1 MDSLLKVCSGIT
13 NSVGNILS
21 PRVAAVESIVI
32 REVGMATQG
41 RNFIR
46 IAGLSGAAAVSL
58 GAYGSHAFLN
68 KKDVDQRLKNTFEI
82 ANKYHFLHTLALL
95 AVPLT
100 SRPMLTGTL
109 MTGGIVL
116 FCGSTY
122 YHALTDNQSVRRVT
136 PYGGF
141 LLIFAWLSMVL

>member
-1 MDSLLKVCSGIT
+1 MDAVWKVCGNIT
-13 NSVGNILS
+13 SSVGNILI
-21 PRVAAVESIVI
+21 PKVAQAEQIVI
-32 REVGMATQG
+32 REVQMASAG
-41 RNFIR
+41 RAFTR

-68 KKDVDQRLKNTFEI
+68 KKDVDQKLKNTFEI

-122 YHALTDNQSVRRVT
+122 YHALTDNQRVRQVT

-141 LLIFAWLSMVL
+141 LLIFAWLSMAL